1 MNSYFLYNTIGGFTE
16 LSTSNQ
22 YIFTDTTS
30 NDILIHTDLSNQNI
44 LLGTDSN
51 DTSAIHIAQA
61 EITFNR
67 NLKFNSNFGLG
78 GDYSEKFVLGTGN
91 AKFKNNIY
99 VMNNLGVG
107 TSNVNHLVTLLGPSN
122 NIANGP
128 NLTAYFSENTPTNQ
142 ETTRPVFEIVNWD
155 RDDIQINLDCY
166 NDGSNILSSSETG
179 TFQIRKNLGRLQ
191 FMSGCNMPNSNVITN
206 ELYPALTINSNSFIG
221 IATRD
226 ADHRIT
232 VRAEQS
238 NVLGPHMVFYI
249 NSDSNYPLTQHL
261 NWDHD
266 NIAISFDA
274 KFTGTDWISSSDTGN
289 FKIHKENGRFVFYSA
304 CNAHPGDNIS
314 HNWHSAI
321 AINSNSFIGIGTRD
335 PTYKLTV
342 RAEQANILGPHIA
355 YYISPD
361 SNHALYHQ
369 LNWDHDNIHQGYDCY
384 FNGTDWISSSANSF
398 VLQKSSGRLNILNSC
413 NTIPGNIITG
423 NLFTALSVNSNS
435 FIGIG
440 TSNPTHKITVIA
452 EQDSYLGPHM
462 AFYLKQDLNYP
473 VTQYLNWKH
482 DDASI
487 TFDAKFNPT
496 LSNWISSS
504 ATSFKIHKQDD
515 QFVFYNACNANPG
528 DDISHNWHPAIAINS
543 NSFIGIG
550 TKDPTYKFTVRAEQS
565 NILGPHS
572 IYYISP
578 DSNHALYHQLN
589 WDHDSIHQGYD
600 CFYNGSNWISSSD
613 TGSFII
619 QKSNRNFNILSTCN
633 ANPGDVI
640 TDRLYTSIGIDSNS
654 FIGIGTSNPTHKMTI
669 IGESSSYLGPNMAFY
684 LKQDL
689 NYPVTQYLNWKHND
703 ASITFDAMFDPNM
716 SNWISSSETSFK
728 IHKQD
733 DQFVFYNACNANP
746 GDDISHNWH
755 PAIAINSNS
764 FIGIGT
770 KDPTYKFTVRAE
782 QSNILGPHSIYY
794 ISPDSN
800 HALYHQLNW
809 DHDSIHQGYDCFY
822 NGSNW
827 ISSSDT
833 GNFIIQK
840 SMGNLNILNTC
851 NIIPGNIMTHDLF
864 PALSINSNS
873 YIGIGTSNPD
883 HRLTI
888 QGPANNIHGPHIA
901 TYLNDS
907 NNPVFQIYSSNN
919 DMISLNFDTWWNGYN
934 YISSSDTA
942 NFQIIKRDGKLI
954 FQSAN
959 PNIKGSIV
967 DTTWIT
973 GLTVNS
979 NGFIGINNSN
989 PLYPL
994 DIQDSVIFR
1003 NDIIVAGSLIPGSN
1017 RGYDGAN
1024 GGYDIGAN
1032 NMRFRDLY
1040 LSGRSIDMDN
1050 LVLRKDYYSGG
1061 LQVYD
1066 NTTSKLTRVWAK
1078 ELLVGDPTN
1087 LLNSNTY
1094 LIKAESN
1101 GLQFQNVT
1109 SNVSSGQNFFF
1120 INNLSVG
1127 PTNIGI
1133 GISNAE
1139 KTLHLVGDYK
1149 QNPSATNYVNWLD
1162 NNVFRGELDDLNG
1175 TKDRDNVNSWC
1186 GGAFSTQTSASS
1198 RDGNTQL
1205 NNPNGLTLAGGSIT
1219 VNGQDYIQIG
1229 YTSLTRPGLFEL
1241 TSDKLSGS
1249 SYASGIYNPNSFSI
1263 AVTINSPY
1271 ALSDSDSAVDTGYT
1285 WTYAVNDQVY
1295 NQIFTAQESSIEFIL
1310 HSQDTIKIYAIPSSG
1325 SGTINSGFVFHFS
1338 LTWAVT
1344 LGAAGSGVPPT
1355 YCKNGGY
1362 NNGPFIRFDNSSRL
1376 ILSTPT
1382 NVSAYTNSGLSLLAA
1397 VRFYDEITSNSI
1409 ITLSNNSS
1417 ILSLY
1422 RDSVDPSILVFKAQS
1437 GLNNVTFS
1445 SPTNTIKQNEWAL
1458 FSIEEVEVNSNITM
1472 YKNGNQVAMYTRNNL
1487 SISNMSFSPSSE
1499 SYIGSGNMDISTL
1512 YLFDRPLFLYEM
1524 DNLTNFIKDSG
1535 RQSMQINTRNQ
1546 QYPPFELTQ
1555 DTSGWQ
1561 INNLISGNSV
1571 YSQTYNSTYYGNGT
1585 YKIWAN
1591 TESDP
1596 AYNAFYQDNTY
1607 AWLSAYPIYTRNGTS
1622 TGSMVPAGSNPITK
1636 PSLYMELPNEI
1647 VLSSYSITAYS
1658 DAPYQTPSEWK
1669 LYGSPNN
1676 IKWTLLDKQTAQTG
1690 WAAGNQVLYNVNT
1703 IEAYKY
1709 FKLET
1714 YKNDSIFPTNIAI
1727 SRWLLFGREY
1737 MLYLD
1742 GTGLG
1747 LGTALV
1753 KERLHVQGN
1762 ALITQNLTIGEVNDI
1777 YVNNIQPYPEIAATN
1792 SNQVINGQ
1800 IYKYSANYN
1809 NNIAYKVFNNN
1820 NLANTWTGTPGIYGT
1835 DGVYNGAITTMTYT
1849 NTNTTI
1855 TTNTYLGDWIQI
1867 QIPDLIQLNSY
1878 TIIPGANPDKNAPS
1892 VFHIAGSKDGIKWY
1906 DLDTQYYT
1914 WLANSGAISFK
1925 VQDQTTIG
1933 VYKYFRLII
1942 SQIGINIAVSQVQ
1955 IASIILYGGILETSK
1970 HNDSLLKVI
1979 GDIHVTQNINI
1990 TSKYYD
1996 KKQILNLDI
2005 KEIVYNT
2012 NSLLDSWGSMN
2023 QDNENLR
2030 PIFYKTLGYR
2040 NAPYV
2045 SFVNKSMVSIPGTLN
2060 LQETH
2065 GGFSMST
2072 LIKFTNVTGS
2082 ENIMT
2087 LYTSSYGTP
2096 ILLEVKRTG
2105 TNISF
2110 SIYNNNGTA
2119 ANTITTNTSPII
2131 LNEWFVLG
2139 VRYTT
2144 ALMKSEIFINNTITS
2159 FGIGVVTTS
2168 DKNYDQ
2174 IVVGSWPT
2182 GMAPGDGVS
2191 CSMCI
2196 GGMYAWTIS
2205 LPDQDLFETSDLMM
2219 QGQPQLHVE
2228 DKTRMSSGIEGG
2240 LTVYGTGYGTTICT
2254 YPPGDLNNNNAIIK
2268 NKLYGNGAYNIY
2280 SSSYLALSDS
2290 ADAYNAF
2297 QTINTN
2303 SWISENT
2310 YSTGNYIGP
2319 EIIKINNTSYTG
2331 EWLQI
2336 NLPEET
2342 IIQEY
2347 SITPDTYNTNSP
2359 KTWVF
2364 LGSKDGLTWVLL
2376 DTRTNYIFNNN
2387 NKLSFPIASN
2397 TTSYMCYKI
2406 IISQIQTNLNS
2417 GNVAINQLYL
2427 YGKTRESISTQDGT
2441 TVVFDKIGVNIT
2453 NPAASLHVAGFS
2465 VLSGIKIISTGA
2477 SNVTL
2482 PSYSGSSANV
2492 GVSNDNM
2499 GTNILMQNNTTD
2511 NYIRFLSA
2519 NNEIARFTGTGK
2531 LGIGTQ
2537 NPTYS
2542 LQLST
2547 DSAAKPA
2554 TATWTV
2560 SSDKRIKTDIQDA
2573 NLDVC
2578 YSNVKNIQLRRYTWL
2593 SNVMQDRSQLG
2604 WIAQEIET
2612 VFPKSVTTIPMSS
2625 DGFIDFKMLNS
2636 DQIYAS
2642 LFGCVQKLQKM
2653 NEDLEERIRVLES
2666 KNL

>member
-1 MNSYFLYNTIGGFTE
+1 MNSYFLYNTIGGYTE

-30 NDILIHTDLSNQNI
+30 NDILIHTDFSNQNI

-51 DTSAIHIAQA
+51 DTSALHIAQS

-67 NLKFNSNFGLG
+67 NLKLSSNFNLG
-78 GDYSEKFVLGTGN
+78 GNDYSERFVVSTGN
-91 AKFKNNIY
+91 AKFTSNIY
-99 VMNNLGVG
+99 VMNNLGLG
-107 TSNVNHLVTLLGPSN
+107 TSNVNHLLTLLGPSN

-226 ADHRIT
+226 PDHRIT

-238 NVLGPHMVFYI
+238 NILGPHMIFYI
-249 NSDSNYPLTQHL
+249 NSDSNYPLIQHL
-261 NWDHD
+261 NWDHND
-266 NIAISFDA
+266 IAIAFDA
-274 KFTGTDWISSSDTGN
+274 KFDAVSSNWISSSSTGN
-289 FKIHKENGRFVFYSA
+289 FKIHKQDGRFVFYSA
-304 CNAHPGDNIS
+304 CNANPGDDIS
-314 HNWHSAI
+314 LEWHSAM

-335 PTYKLTV
+335 PTYKLTI
-342 RAEQANILGPHIA
+342 RSEQANMLGPHIA

-369 LNWDHDNIHQGYDCY
+369 LNWDHDSIHQGYDCY

-398 VLQKSSGRLNILNSC
+398 VLQKSTGRFNILNSC
-413 NTIPGNIITG
+413 NTIPGDIITP
-423 NLFTALSVNSNS
+423 NLFTALSINSNS

-440 TSNPTHKITVIA
+440 TSNPTHKLTVIA
-452 EQDSYLGPHM
+452 EPDSYLGPHM
-462 AFYLKQDLNYP
+462 AFYLNQDLNYP
-473 VTQYLNWKH
+473 VTQYLNLKH

-487 TFDAKFNPT
+487 TFDAAFNPNM
-496 LSNWISSS
+496 SNWISSS
-504 ATSFKIHKQDD
+504 ETSFKIHKQDD
-515 QFVFYNACNANPG
+515 QFVFYSACNAIPG

-572 IYYISP
+572 IYYINT

-600 CFYNGSNWISSSD
+600 CYFNGTDWISSSD
-613 TGSFII
+613 TGS
-619 QKSNRNFNILSTCN
+619 
-633 ANPGDVI
+633 
-640 TDRLYTSIGIDSNS
+640 
-654 FIGIGTSNPTHKMTI
+654 
-669 IGESSSYLGPNMAFY
+669 
-684 LKQDL
+684 
-689 NYPVTQYLNWKHND
+689 
-703 ASITFDAMFDPNM
+703 
-716 SNWISSSETSFK
+716 
-728 IHKQD
+728 
-733 DQFVFYNACNANP
+733 
-746 GDDISHNWH
+746 
-755 PAIAINSNS
+755 
-764 FIGIGT
+764 
-770 KDPTYKFTVRAE
+770 
-782 QSNILGPHSIYY
+782 
-794 ISPDSN
+794 
-800 HALYHQLNW
+800 
-809 DHDSIHQGYDCFY
+809 
-822 NGSNW
+822 
-827 ISSSDT
+827 
-833 GNFIIQK
+833 FIIQK

-851 NIIPGNIMTHDLF
+851 NIIPGDIMTQDLF

-934 YISSSDTA
+934 YISSSPTA

-959 PNIKGSIV
+959 PNITGSIV

-979 NGFIGINNSN
+979 NGYIGINNSN

-994 DIQDSVIFR
+994 DIHDDVIFR
-1003 NDIIVAGSLIPGSN
+1003 KDIIVAGSLIPGSN
-1017 RGYDGAN
+1017 RDYDGAN
-1024 GGYDIGAN
+1024 GGYDIGSN

-1050 LVLRKDYYSGG
+1050 LILRKDDFSGG
-1061 LQVYD
+1061 LLVYD
-1066 NTTSKLTRVWAK
+1066 NTESTMARIWAK
-1078 ELLVGDPTN
+1078 EVLIGDPTN
-1087 LLNSNTY
+1087 ALNSNTY

-1109 SNVSSGQNFFF
+1109 SNISSAQNFFF
-1120 INNLSVG
+1120 INNLSIG
-1127 PTNIGI
+1127 PLNVGI
-1133 GISNAE
+1133 GVSNAE
-1139 KTLHLVGDYK
+1139 KSLHIVGDYE
-1149 QNPSATNYVNWLD
+1149 QNPSATNYVNWQ
-1162 NNVFRGELDDLNG
+1162 NKNVFRGELDDLKG
-1175 TKDRDNVNSWC
+1175 TPDGDNVNAWC
-1186 GGAFSTQTSASS
+1186 GGLFSTQTFASS
-1198 RDGNTQL
+1198 TAGNTQL
-1205 NNPNGLTLAGGSIT
+1205 NNANGLTLSGGSIT
-1219 VNGQDYIQIG
+1219 YNSEDYIQIG
-1229 YTSLTRPGLFEL
+1229 YTSLTNIGPFQL
-1241 TSDKLSGS
+1241 TSATLTGT
-1249 SYASGIYNPNSFSI
+1249 SYASGIYNPNSYAI
-1263 AVTINSPY
+1263 DVTINSPY
-1271 ALSDSDSAVDTGYT
+1271 ALNDSDSPVDTGYT
-1285 WTYAVNDQVY
+1285 WTYAINGQLY
-1295 NQIFTAQESSIEFIL
+1295 NGNFTAQQSS
-1310 HSQDTIKIYAIPSSG
+1310 SQLTLNPQNSIQIYARTSTG
-1325 SGTINSGFVFHFS
+1325 NTTINSALVFKFS
-1338 LTWAVT
+1338 LTWNVT
-1344 LGAAGSGVPPT
+1344 SGASGSGLPPI
-1355 YCKNGGY
+1355 YCENAGY
-1362 NNGPFIRFDNSSRL
+1362 NNGPFIRFDTNSKL
-1376 ILSTPT
+1376 ILNTAT
-1382 NVSAYTNSGLSLLAA
+1382 NINAYTNTGLTLFAA
-1397 VRFYDEITSNSI
+1397 VRFYDEITPNNSI
-1409 ITLSNNSS
+1409 ITLSNSTS

-1422 RDSVDPSILVFKAQS
+1422 RDSVDPSILVFKAKN
-1437 GLNNVTFS
+1437 GVNNITLT

-1458 FSIEEVEVNSNITM
+1458 FSIEEVEVSSNITM
-1472 YKNGNQVAMYTRNNL
+1472 YKNGKQVAMYTENNL
-1487 SISNMSFSPSSE
+1487 SIDDLSFSPSPE
-1499 SYIGSGNMDISTL
+1499 SFIGSGNMDISTL
-1512 YLFDRPLFLYEM
+1512 YLFDRPLATYEM
-1524 DNLTNFIKDSG
+1524 TNLTQFIRDSG
-1535 RQSMQINTRNQ
+1535 RQSMQIKTRNQ

-1561 INNLISGNSV
+1561 VNNLISSNAV
-1571 YSQTYNSTYYGNGT
+1571 YSQTYSTTYYGNGT

-1591 TESDP
+1591 TESP
-1596 AYNAFYQDNTY
+1596 TGSAYNALYQDSSV
-1607 AWLSAYPIYTRNGTS
+1607 AWLSEYPIYTTNGTS
-1622 TGSMVPAGSNPITK
+1622 TGSMIPAGSNPISV

-1647 VLSSYSITAYS
+1647 VLESYSITANDNIPS
-1658 DAPYQTPSEWK
+1658 QTPSEWK

-1676 IKWTLLDKQTAQTG
+1676 IKWTLLDTQAAQTG

-1714 YKNDSIFPTNIAI
+1714 YKNNSIVPNYIAI
-1727 SRWLLFGREY
+1727 SQWLLFGTEY

-1747 LGTALV
+1747 LGTAFV
-1753 KERLHVQGN
+1753 KERLHVEGN
-1762 ALITQNLTIGEVNDI
+1762 GLITQNLTIGEVNDI
-1777 YVNNIQPYPEIAATN
+1777 YVHDIRPYPEIAATN
-1792 SNQVINGQ
+1792 SNQIINSKS
-1800 IYKYSANYN
+1800 YTYSANYN
-1809 NNIAYKVFNNN
+1809 NSIAYRVFNNN
-1820 NLANTWTGTPGIYGT
+1820 NLANTWTGTPGIYHT
-1835 DGVYNGAITTMTYT
+1835 NGVYNGAIATTTYT
-1849 NTNTTI
+1849 NTNTNTA
-1855 TTNTYLGDWIQI
+1855 TNTYLGDWVQLEM
-1867 QIPDLIQLNSY
+1867 PDLIQLSSY
-1878 TIIPGANPDKNAPS
+1878 TIIPGANPDKNAPT
-1892 VFHIAGSKDGIKWY
+1892 VFHIAGSKNGNKWY

-1914 WLANSGAISFK
+1914 WLPTSGATSFK
-1925 VQDQTTIG
+1925 LRDQATIG
-1933 VYKYFRLII
+1933 TYKYFRLII
-1942 SQIGINIAVSQVQ
+1942 SEIGVNTAVSQVE
-1955 IASIILYGGILETSK
+1955 IASLILYGGNLEKST
-1970 HNDSLLKVI
+1970 HNDSLLEVV
-1979 GDIHVTQNINI
+1979 GDVHVTRNINI
-1990 TSKYYD
+1990 TSKYYAT
-1996 KKQILNLDI
+1996 KQILNLDVKQI
-2005 KEIVYNT
+2005 DFNDS
-2012 NSLLDSWGSMN
+2012 SLIETWGSMN
-2023 QDNENLR
+2023 QDIEHLR

-2040 NAPYV
+2040 NAGYV
-2045 SFVNKSMVSIPGTLN
+2045 NFVNKSMYSIYGTLN
-2060 LQETH
+2060 LQETN
-2065 GGFSMST
+2065 GGFSMCT

-2082 ENIMT
+2082 ENIIT
-2087 LYTSSYGTP
+2087 IYTSEYSTP
-2096 ILLEVKRTG
+2096 ILVEVKRTG

-2110 SIYNNNGTA
+2110 SVYNNSGTA
-2119 ANTITTNTSPII
+2119 DNTINTTSSPII

-2139 VRYTT
+2139 VRYTND
-2144 ALMKSEIFINNTITS
+2144 LKKSEIFINNSINKS
-2159 FGIGVVTTS
+2159 GIGVVTTINTS
-2168 DKNYDQ
+2168 YTH
-2174 IVVGSWPT
+2174 IIVGSWPT
-2182 GMAPGDGVS
+2182 GIAPVGGVP

-2196 GGMYAWTIS
+2196 GGMYAWTKT
-2205 LPDQDLFETSDLMM
+2205 LLDQDLFEMGDIMM
-2219 QGQPQLHVE
+2219 QGQPQLHIE

-2240 LTVYGTGYGTTICT
+2240 LTVYGTGFGTTICT
-2254 YPPGDLNNNNAIIK
+2254 YPPENLNNNHAIIK
-2268 NKLYGNGAYNIY
+2268 NKLYGNGQYTIY
-2280 SSSYLALSDS
+2280 RSSYLELNDS
-2290 ADAYNAF
+2290 SDAYNAF
-2297 QTINTN
+2297 QNINTN
-2303 SWISENT
+2303 SWMSENK
-2310 YSTGNYIGP
+2310 YSSGNYIGS
-2319 EIIKINNTSYTG
+2319 EIIIASNTSYTG

-2347 SITPDTYNTNSP
+2347 SITPESYATNSP
-2359 KTWVF
+2359 KTWAF

-2387 NKLSFPIASN
+2387 NKLAFPIASN

-2406 IISQIQTNLNS
+2406 VVSQIQTNLS
-2417 GNVAINQLYL
+2417 FTNVAINMLYL

-2499 GTNILMQNNTTD
+2499 GTNVLMQNNTTA

-2519 NNEIARFTGTGK
+2519 NNEIARFTGTGN
-2531 LGIGTQ
+2531 LGIGMQ
-2537 NPTYS
+2537 NPSYS
-2542 LQLST
+2542 LQLAT

-2560 SSDKRIKTDIQDA
+2560 SSDKRIKKDIQDA
-2573 NLDVC
+2573 NLDIC

-2593 SNVMQDRSQLG
+2593 SNAMQDQTQLG
-2604 WIAQEIET
+2604 WIAQEVET
-2612 VFPKSVTTIPMSS
+2612 IFPKSVTTIPMSS
-2625 DGFIDFKMLNS
+2625 DGFVDFKMLNS

-2653 NEDLEERIRVLES
+2653 NEDLHERIRVLES
-2666 KNL
+2666 K